1 VKWLLGPYR
10 DRRTY
15 AVVAYLLLGLPLGI
29 FDFTLVVTGLS
40 VGLGMMVTLIGIPL
54 LVVTLLLVRAL
65 ATFER
70 QLAWSLLLAPMP
82 RRTPDT
88 DAGLG
93 LFWTRLRG
101 LLGSRRTWA
110 EVGFLLFRLPL
121 GIVDFTIAVTI
132 VSLMTSGLVGPI
144 VVAAGAEMTIGSWTI
159 DTIAESLVYLPVS
172 VLFVLVGPRILLGW
186 GTVTGRLATALL
198 GRVEPRELKIAV
210 GEVLSRRGEL
220 DAFQILD
227 ELELRFGRGP
237 FLTPIRLEA
246 TLLAL
251 KSNDRVRARDAG
263 RRTLYTVA

>member
-1 VKWLLGPYR
+1 MKWLLGPYR
-10 DRRTY
+10 DRRLY
-15 AVVAYLLLGLPLGI
+15 AVASYLLLGLPLGI
-29 FDFTLVVTGLS
+29 FDFTVVVTGLS
-40 VGLGMMVTLIGIPL
+40 VGLGMMVTLVGIPL

-82 RRTPDT
+82 RRTPET

-93 LFWTRLRG
+93 VFWARLRS
-101 LLGSRRTWA
+101 LLGAKRTWA

-121 GIVDFTIAVTI
+121 GIVDFTIAVTV
-132 VSLMTSGLVGPI
+132 VSLMAAGLVVPI
-144 VVAAGAEMTIGSWTI
+144 VVAAGVHTTIGSWTI
-159 DTIAESLVYLPVS
+159 DTLAESLVYLPVS
-172 VLFVLVGPRILLGW
+172 ALFLLVGPRILLGW
-186 GTVTGRLATALL
+186 GMVTGRIATAML
-198 GRVEPRELKIAV
+198 GRLEPRELKMAV
-210 GEVLSRRGEL
+210 GEVLARRGEL

-251 KSNDRVRARDAG
+251 KSNGHLHARDDG
-263 RRTLYTVA
+263 RRTLYAGA

>member
-1 VKWLLGPYR
+1 
-10 DRRTY
+10 
-15 AVVAYLLLGLPLGI
+15 
-29 FDFTLVVTGLS
+29 
-40 VGLGMMVTLIGIPL
+40 
-54 LVVTLLLVRAL
+54 
-65 ATFER
+65 
-70 QLAWSLLLAPMP
+70 MP

-93 LFWTRLRG
+93 FFWTRLRS

-110 EVGFLLFRLPL
+110 EMGFLLFRLPL
-121 GIVDFTIAVTI
+121 GIVDFTIAVTV
-132 VSLMTSGLVGPI
+132 VSLMTWGLVGPI
-144 VVAAGAEMTIGSWTI
+144 VVAAGAETTIGSWTI

-172 VLFVLVGPRILLGW
+172 ILFVLVGPRILLGW
-186 GTVTGRLATALL
+186 GTVTGRLATAML

-251 KSNDRVRARDAG
+251 KSNGRLRARDDG

>member
-1 VKWLLGPYR
+1 VKWLLSPYR

-15 AVVAYLLLGLPLGI
+15 AVVSYLLLGLALGI
-29 FDFTLVVTGLS
+29 FDFTIVVTGLS
-40 VGLGMMVTLIGIPL
+40 VGLGSFVTLVGIPL

-70 QLAWSLLLAPMP
+70 HLAWSLLLAPMP

-88 DAGLG
+88 DAELG
-93 LFWTRLRG
+93 FFWTRLRS
-101 LLGSRRTWA
+101 LLRSRRMWA
-110 EVGFLLFRLPL
+110 DMGFLLLRLPL
-121 GIVDFTIAVTI
+121 GIVDFTIAVAVI
-132 VSLMTSGLVGPI
+132 SLMTWGLVGPI
-144 VVAAGAEMTIGSWTI
+144 VVAAGVHTTIGSWTI

-186 GTVTGRLATALL
+186 GTVTGRIATAML
-198 GRVEPRELKIAV
+198 GRLEPRELKIAV

-251 KSNDRVRARDAG
+251 KSNGHLRPRDDG